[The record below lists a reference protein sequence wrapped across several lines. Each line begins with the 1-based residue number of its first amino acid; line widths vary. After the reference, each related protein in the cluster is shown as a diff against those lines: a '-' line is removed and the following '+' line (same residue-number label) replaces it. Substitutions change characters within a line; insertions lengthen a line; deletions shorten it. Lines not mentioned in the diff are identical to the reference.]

1 MGVYLVRNLHSS
13 IPPYF
18 GLKKEKNRKK
28 KESWQDKRQKE
39 TAPPPPFLNPR
50 SGSTTAK
57 RGINMLPIKPHNRTT
72 TSAGRGMRLSVQA
85 GKLK

>member
-39 TAPPPPFLNPR
+39 TAPPPPSLTQGLDPPLRREELTCYRLNLI
-50 SGSTTAK
+50 T
-57 RGINMLPIKPHNRTT
+57 
-72 TSAGRGMRLSVQA
+72 GRQPVQVVEWD
-85 GKLK
+85 

>member
-28 KESWQDKRQKE
+28 KKSWQDKRQKE
-39 TAPPPPFLNPR
+39 TAPPSLTQGLDPPLR
-50 SGSTTAK
+50 
-57 RGINMLPIKPHNRTT
+57 R
-72 TSAGRGMRLSVQA
+72 
-85 GKLK
+85 

>member
-18 GLKKEKNRKK
+18 GLKKEENRKK
-28 KESWQDKRQKE
+28 KKSWQDKRQKE
-39 TAPPPPFLNPR
+39 TAPPPFLNPR

-57 RGINMLPIKPHNRTT
+57 VVLTCYRLNLIT
-72 TSAGRGMRLSVQA
+72 GRQPVQVVE
-85 GKLK
+85 

>member
-28 KESWQDKRQKE
+28 KKSWQDKRQKE
-39 TAPPPPFLNPR
+39 TAPPPPSLTQGLDPPLR
-50 SGSTTAK
+50 
-57 RGINMLPIKPHNRTT
+57 R
-72 TSAGRGMRLSVQA
+72 
-85 GKLK
+85 